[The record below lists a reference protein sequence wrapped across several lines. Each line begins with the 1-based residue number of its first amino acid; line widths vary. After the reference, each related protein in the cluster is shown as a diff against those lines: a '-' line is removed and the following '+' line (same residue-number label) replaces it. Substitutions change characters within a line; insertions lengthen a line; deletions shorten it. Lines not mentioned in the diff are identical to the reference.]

1 MVVCLKN
8 SKNFKKKS
16 NVIFGKIMFIEKVFL
31 DFLNE

>member
-8 SKNFKKKS
+8 SKNFKKS